1 VSDDELLKIVCDF
14 FTGSPDFNGI
24 PASRL
29 GEISGEAWEKLRVQI
44 ASLILARKID
54 LTFASVHGNPHIK
67 RLPDLPPAQ
76 QSSRLNSE
84 NVGGICV
91 YPSANLLASRS
102 DLHSYD
108 DRPYLLRLAI
118 GEPQLRAVFF
128 ELSVLEKYF
137 RDPRYLCRFWDSA
150 GSISVREEHYLSEK
164 MAERDKVLLQT
175 FGIGYDPD
183 RNRVVAVF
191 LRDLSGLS
199 AEHQQIWKAHEMSVP
214 CTMNSD
220 YEGACIW
227 GVWPEHHSVYAAF
240 IQEQIEINKLSAL
253 IGKAPL
259 FKKTFEGGE
268 RPIEFSLML
277 RPTLRN
283 FQEFAHVVDKMLSE
297 NLNRGF
303 FKGDV
308 PLQETETSG
317 DGDTR
322 VRDLGT
328 VELLKRWLR
337 TRYRNRDGEDK
348 SEEVVQPLRAV
359 RKVRQPIAHALNA
372 DEYDLLLPRRQD
384 ELLGEV
390 VLTLQKLRLILMS
403 HPKAKG
409 YSAPTWLDGGKIVF
423 Y

>member
-1 VSDDELLKIVCDF
+1 VSDDEILKIACDF
-14 FTGSPDFNGI
+14 FIESHDFNGI
-24 PASRL
+24 PAKRL
-29 GEISGEAWEKLRVQI
+29 AEVSGETWEKLRPQI
-44 ASLILARKID
+44 ASLILARRVD
-54 LTFASVHGNPHIK
+54 LTFASIHENPHIK
-67 RLPDLPPAQ
+67 RLSDLPSEEQAA
-76 QSSRLNSE
+76 RLNSE
-84 NVGGICV
+84 DVGGICV
-91 YPSANLLASRS
+91 YPSAQLLVSRA

-108 DRPYLLRLAI
+108 DRPYSRRLAI
-118 GEPQLRAVFF
+118 GEPQLRAMFF

-150 GSISVREEHYLSEK
+150 GSISVRDEHYLSGK

-199 AEHQQIWKAHEMSVP
+199 AEHQQIWGAHEMSVP

-227 GVWPEHHSVYAAF
+227 GMWPEHHSAYAAF

-259 FKKTFEGGE
+259 FKKTFEGDE
-268 RPIEFSLML
+268 RPIEFSVML

-297 NLNRGF
+297 NLNRSF
-303 FKGDV
+303 FKGDIS
-308 PLQETETSG
+308 LQKREGTSEG
-317 DGDTR
+317 ETR
-322 VRDLGT
+322 VWELGT
-328 VELLKRWLR
+328 IELLKRWLKA
-337 TRYRNRDGEDK
+337 RYRNRDGEDR
-348 SEEVVQPLRAV
+348 SDEVVEPLRAV
-359 RKVRQPIAHALNA
+359 RKVRQPIAHALNP
-372 DEYDLLLPRRQD
+372 DEYDLSLPHRQD

-409 YSAPTWLDGGKIVF
+409 YSAPAWLDSGKIVF